1 MPFAGAGAGG
11 DGLGSRFQQEG
22 KMATWKRL
30 TKESSGT
37 TVDVNMEHVVEIERE
52 AGRTYSLLTFDFT
65 RAALSVK
72 ETPDE
77 IHASR
82 IA

>member
-1 MPFAGAGAGG
+1 
-11 DGLGSRFQQEG
+11 
-22 KMATWKRL
+22 MATWKRL

-52 AGRTYSLLTFDFT
+52 AGRIYSLLTFDFT